1 MGKMQRAKG
10 ARVEREFV
18 NLHKEMGVPA
28 ERAPYS
34 GAVKGR
40 LTDMQ
45 GEDIKIE
52 INGVNVTAEVKA
64 RKEGWK
70 TIYDQIART
79 DILFLKANNKS
90 PLVVL
95 QWDTWAWLLKEVTCD
110 GAKQNISSFTT
121 RPRED
126 DKTSGSKRSG
136 RGTRRKGGATSD
148 TTT

>member
-1 MGKMQRAKG
+1 MGAMQRHKG

-18 NLHKEMGVPA
+18 NAHRDMGYAA

-45 GEDIKIE
+45 GEDVKIE
-52 INGVNVTAEVKA
+52 LAPGFVVTAEVKA

-70 TIYDQIART
+70 TIEQQINRT
-79 DILFLKANNKS
+79 DALFLKANNKP

-95 QWDTWAWLLKEVTCD
+95 TWAAWQRLLKKGFPCPQEN
-110 GAKQNISSFTT
+110 APTT
-121 RPRED
+121 
-126 DKTSGSKRSG
+126 S
-136 RGTRRKGGATSD
+136 
-148 TTT
+148 

>member
-1 MGKMQRAKG
+1 MGRMQRAKG

-18 NLHKEMGVPA
+18 NAHKEMGLAA

-52 INGVNVTAEVKA
+52 LEQGYTLTVEVKA

-70 TIYDQIART
+70 TIEQQIART
-79 DILFLKANNKS
+79 DALFLKANNKD

-95 QWDTWAWLLKEVTCD
+95 KWSAWEKLLRRFVCSERKQDT
-110 GAKQNISSFTT
+110 S
-121 RPRED
+121 
-126 DKTSGSKRSG
+126 
-136 RGTRRKGGATSD
+136 
-148 TTT
+148 